1 MRRIKRN
8 SPAEEAAIQR
18 GIAADPDAAEWTE
31 EDFAQAHCAADVL
44 PAEMLAS
51 LTPRRRGPGTRPV
64 KAQVTFRLD
73 QDVLTALRASGPG
86 WQTRA
91 NNVLRKMVKG

>member
-31 EDFAQAHCAADVL
+31 EDFAQAHRAADVL

-51 LTPRRRGPGTRPV
+51 LTPRRRGPGMRPV

-91 NNVLRKMVKG
+91 NEVLRKMVKG

>member
-1 MRRIKRN
+1 MKRIKRN

-18 GIAADPDAAEWTE
+18 GIAADPDAAEWTD
-31 EDFAQAHCAADVL
+31 EDFAKAHRAIDVM
-44 PAEMLAS
+44 PTEVLAG
-51 LTPRRRGPGTRPV
+51 LAPRRRGPAARPA

-73 QDVLTALRASGPG
+73 RDVVQALRASGPG

-91 NNVLRKMVKG
+91 NEALRKMVKG

>member
-1 MRRIKRN
+1 MKRIRRN
-8 SPAEEAAIQR
+8 TPAEEAAIQR

-31 EDFAQAHCAADVL
+31 EDFAQAHRAADVM
-44 PAEMLAS
+44 PAEVLAS
-51 LTPRRRGPGTRPV
+51 LVPRRRGPGIKPA

-73 QDVLTALRASGPG
+73 WDVVQALRASGPG

-91 NNVLRKMVKG
+91 NEALRKMVKG